1 MLQRG
6 LWDAAAGQLHPR
18 EAYWQRARL
27 PSAGCSPDTRP
38 SCAPGARQRPVP
50 HRFVVAVISDR
61 HQQVDGSDQ
70 LAASITQRS
79 WIGSKWNPCA
89 VRALRLRRHAAD
101 LPVLFDGHRH
111 WALIVGQLRPVGPE
125 QPPGSAPPGTAQ
137 LWMPAPQIG
146 RSSVVEGEVTVGI
159 GKIDRGRQC
168 LEQIAGQDPAVS
180 KHLLNWLRRKA
191 VAITINPTSC
201 DSNLPY
207 NRLARRLE
215 LTSKIGSVPAAASR

>member
-1 MLQRG
+1 MPPQDSSILAKHTGNGQDCHQQVVRLTLG
-6 LWDAAAGQLHPR
+6 LLT
-18 EAYWQRARL
+18 RL
-27 PSAGCSPDTRP
+27 VRVKRP
-38 SCAPGARQRPVP
+38 AP

-137 LWMPAPQIG
+137 LWTPAPQIG
-146 RSSVVEGEVTVGI
+146 RSPVVEGEVTVGI

-180 KHLLNWLRRKA
+180 KHLLNWLTTKG
-191 VAITINPTSC
+191 I
-201 DSNLPY
+201 SNHY
-207 NRLARRLE
+207 
-215 LTSKIGSVPAAASR
+215 